1 MASGKRIL
9 KGTLGAA
16 GGATAGG
23 LMGVVMGAMEGAL
36 SWGIGLGLL
45 LGVIHALSG
54 GGFAALLGTWIFTI
68 FFCAALGAAL
78 GGLSYFL
85 IGGLAGS
92 TWGSEDQKKR

>member
-1 MASGKRIL
+1 MASGKRML

-23 LMGVVMGAMEGAL
+23 LMGVIMGAIEGAL
-36 SWGIGLGLL
+36 SWGFSLGFL

-54 GGFAALLGTWIFTI
+54 GGFAALIGTWITAI
-68 FFCAALGAAL
+68 FVCAAAGAAI
-78 GGLSYFL
+78 GGLNYFL